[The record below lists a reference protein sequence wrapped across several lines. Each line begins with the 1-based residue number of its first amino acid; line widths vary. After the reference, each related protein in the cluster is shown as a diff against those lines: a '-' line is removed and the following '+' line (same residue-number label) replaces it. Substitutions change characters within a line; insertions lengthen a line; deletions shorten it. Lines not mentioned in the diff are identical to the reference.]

1 MGQSISARHL
11 LAALILLPLM
21 AALAFSGPVSAAEL
35 ADVPVP
41 GFTRERHTDDLR
53 KIRQRKVLKALVT
66 HSRTD
71 FFLLNRRPRGLMYEM
86 LREYEKQLNKGIR
99 RESKKTRIVFVPVSF
114 DQLIPALL
122 EGRGDLA
129 AALLTLTPE
138 REKLV
143 AFATKRKLI
152 VNELVVSHKSVG
164 NLKEL
169 RDLSGRRM
177 YVLSGS
183 SYAEHLRELNKRFE
197 REKIKPVLIEEADSY
212 LLTEDIL
219 ELVSAGIVK
228 LTVVDDFKAHLWAKV
243 LPNLVVH
250 ENLKVKEANQVGM
263 AVRKNNPE
271 LRKHLENFLARTDK
285 GTLMGNVLFSR
296 YYENTRWIKN
306 PTSAIE
312 RKKLDRYI
320 ELFRKYGK
328 QHKFDY
334 LAVAAQAYLGSNLDH
349 GKKSAGGAVGI
360 MQLLP
365 STAADPNVDVPNIEE
380 VENNIHAGVKYLA
393 FLRNRYFSDPAL
405 TPENRIAFT
414 WAAYNAGPAKV
425 QKMRELATKMGLDS
439 NQWFN
444 HVELAAGRI
453 VGRETVKYV
462 ADIYKY
468 YVAYSLAEKLTEKKA
483 VAKKRRSQK
492 PNR

>member
-1 MGQSISARHL
+1 MRQ
-11 LAALILLPLM
+11 LILLPLM
-21 AALAFSGPVSAAEL
+21 AALVFTGPANTAEL
-35 ADVPVP
+35 SDVPVP
-41 GFTRERHTDDLR
+41 GFAREKHTGDLPKIRKR
-53 KIRQRKVLKALVT
+53 KILKALVT
-66 HSRTD
+66 NSRTD

-86 LREYEKQLNKGIR
+86 LREYEKHLNKGIR
-99 RESKKTRIVFVPVSF
+99 RETQKTRIVFVPVSF

-122 EGRGDLA
+122 EGRGDVA

-138 REKLV
+138 REKSV

-169 RDLSGRRM
+169 RDLSGRMM

-197 REKIKPVLIEEADSY
+197 REKIKPILIEESDSY

-271 LRKHLENFLARTDK
+271 LKKHLENFLARTDI

-320 ELFRKYGK
+320 ELFRKYGE
-328 QHKFDY
+328 QYKFDY
-334 LAVAAQAYLGSNLDH
+334 LAVAAQAYLGSGLDH
-349 GKKSAGGAVGI
+349 GKISAGGAVGI

-365 STAADPNVDVPNIEE
+365 STAADPNVDVPNIKE

-393 FLRNRYFSDPAL
+393 FLRNRYFSDPAV

-425 QKMRELATKMGLDS
+425 QKMRDLATKMGLDS

-453 VGRETVKYV
+453 VGGQIVKYV
-462 ADIYKY
+462 ADVYKY
-468 YVAYSLAEKLTEKKA
+468 YLAFSLAEKSPVK
-483 VAKKRRSQK
+483 
-492 PNR
+492 